1 MKTRQIEIVDLVEI
15 GKVLPDSFYT
25 ELLDNLNN
33 SDISFGD
40 NDDTLVRS
48 DNFLILIED
57 TISDSGKDWSN
68 NSKVLAVMSFLN
80 SNKDCF
86 VALGS

>member
-15 GKVLPDSFYT
+15 GKVLPNSFYS

-33 SDISFGD
+33 SVISFGD

-57 TISDSGKDWSN
+57 TISDSEKDWSN
-68 NSKVLAVMSFLN
+68 NSKILSVMDFLN

>member
-1 MKTRQIEIVDLVEI
+1 MKTRQIKIVDLVEI
-15 GKVLPDSFYT
+15 GQVLPDSFYGQV
-25 ELLDNLNN
+25 LDTLNN
-33 SDISFGD
+33 SEISFGN
-40 NDDTLVRS
+40 NDDTLVRA

-57 TISDSGKDWSN
+57 TISECEKDWSS
-68 NSKVLAVMSFLN
+68 NSKVIKVMDFLN